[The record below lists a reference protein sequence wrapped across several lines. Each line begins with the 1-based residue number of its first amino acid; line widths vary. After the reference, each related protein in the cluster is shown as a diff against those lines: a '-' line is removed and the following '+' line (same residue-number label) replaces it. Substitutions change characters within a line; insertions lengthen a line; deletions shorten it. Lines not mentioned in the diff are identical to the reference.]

1 MRQKRIISQ
10 SFVGAANISF
20 VQKINLDLHQIL
32 YKLSS
37 LCLNRKIDCIV
48 LQIKYFETTNI

>member
-1 MRQKRIISQ
+1 MILQ
-10 SFVGAANISF
+10 SVVGAANISF
-20 VQKINLDLHQIL
+20 VQKTSLDLHQIL

-37 LCLNRKIDCIV
+37 LCLNRKIDCFV